1 MKIQPYFVLILF
13 LILCFGF
20 STLNPANGQEKKPPP
35 KKNYVAHE
43 ILVRFHPW
51 ADESEKQAVR
61 DALEAVKVKTIKSI
75 RVEYWR
81 LPEEITTGEALDFL
95 KKTPSVESAE
105 PNYLYT
111 PQTIPND
118 PRFNQLWYLE
128 NNGQTVNGTTG
139 IPGADI
145 HAAQAWDIETGSH
158 DIVIAV
164 IDSGVAFDHPDL
176 QNNVWV
182 NQDEIP
188 DNGIDDDHN
197 GYVDDRHGWDF
208 NNDDSNPSDYSKDLD
223 CNGHGTH
230 VAGIIAAQG
239 NNGVGTAGV
248 MWHASIMPLQIF
260 DLFQTSSFAGI
271 IQQINILS
279 AMAYAVDN
287 GAKII
292 NCSFGGG
299 PCSQYIYDAMN
310 YANQHGVLAVI
321 SAGNGGSDLLGDDND
336 RIPTT
341 YPASCPLP
349 NIISVAATNESD
361 ELSSY
366 SNYGLQSVD
375 VAAPGGS
382 RMRANIYSTIPPERV
397 TLFYDDFE
405 SGDSQWV
412 TNGIYEPWSIGYNS
426 AFGSTVSSDSVLWYH
441 NNESSHLRMRYPVD
455 ARNCRGLMLAFEIAY
470 ELEDGYD
477 YCFMEASWDGF
488 NWVDVLSATGSSYG
502 IIPYYEWYSELD
514 LGQFY
519 LGVRLESD
527 YSYNDDGVQIDNIK
541 ITGIPWVFK
550 GNEYGYK
557 SGTSMAA
564 PVVSGLAGLI
574 WSLSPDI
581 SYLEVK
587 NIILNTVD
595 RLPSLDGKVLTGGR
609 VNAYKALQIVEGGGP
624 FWPPTAD
631 FAATPTSGIL
641 PFPCNFTDLSTDIPS
656 SWIWGFG
663 DGSSSTEKNPQHVYA
678 NDGWYSVSLTVSN
691 MYGSDTETKLQY
703 IYAAPCTN
711 QAVKIGPL
719 YFDSLQGAYDQC
731 LGGETIQAQALV
743 FSEQLT
749 FDYDVNVTL
758 FGGFD
763 CGYTSHPMATI
774 LDGKLI
780 IDKGT
785 VTIDGLIIQ

>member
-1 MKIQPYFVLILF
+1 
-13 LILCFGF
+13 
-20 STLNPANGQEKKPPP
+20 
-35 KKNYVAHE
+35 
-43 ILVRFHPW
+43 
-51 ADESEKQAVR
+51 
-61 DALEAVKVKTIKSI
+61 
-75 RVEYWR
+75 
-81 LPEEITTGEALDFL
+81 
-95 KKTPSVESAE
+95 
-105 PNYLYT
+105 
-111 PQTIPND
+111 
-118 PRFNQLWYLE
+118 
-128 NNGQTVNGTTG
+128 
-139 IPGADI
+139 
-145 HAAQAWDIETGSH
+145 
-158 DIVIAV
+158 
-164 IDSGVAFDHPDL
+164 
-176 QNNVWV
+176 
-182 NQDEIP
+182 
-188 DNGIDDDHN
+188 
-197 GYVDDRHGWDF
+197 
-208 NNDDSNPSDYSKDLD
+208 
-223 CNGHGTH
+223 
-230 VAGIIAAQG
+230 
-239 NNGVGTAGV
+239 
-248 MWHASIMPLQIF
+248 
-260 DLFQTSSFAGI
+260 
-271 IQQINILS
+271 
-279 AMAYAVDN
+279 
-287 GAKII
+287 
-292 NCSFGGG
+292 
-299 PCSQYIYDAMN
+299 
-310 YANQHGVLAVI
+310 
-321 SAGNGGSDLLGDDND
+321 
-336 RIPTT
+336 
-341 YPASCPLP
+341 
-349 NIISVAATNESD
+349 
-361 ELSSY
+361 
-366 SNYGLQSVD
+366 
-375 VAAPGGS
+375 
-382 RMRANIYSTIPPERV
+382 
-397 TLFYDDFE
+397 
-405 SGDSQWV
+405 
-412 TNGIYEPWSIGYNS
+412 
-426 AFGSTVSSDSVLWYH
+426 
-441 NNESSHLRMRYPVD
+441 
-455 ARNCRGLMLAFEIAY
+455 
-470 ELEDGYD
+470 
-477 YCFMEASWDGF
+477 
-488 NWVDVLSATGSSYG
+488 
-502 IIPYYEWYSELD
+502 
-514 LGQFY
+514 
-519 LGVRLESD
+519 
-527 YSYNDDGVQIDNIK
+527 VQIDNIK